1 MPWNTKDFAPSIWHK
16 MYVNSLRTVQSAYSR
31 LFDGSMIWWSDSKDM
46 MIQNITNMMILLW
59 CVDDGKWYISTQT
72 HRAAHM
78 SSTFSTISF
87 LSTVLLLLLLLAM
100 SRSFNIFFTNAIL
113 AHPILLLLLISLSM
127 NLLLAAGSWQDQT
140 RSQTNY
146 DLWRSMLAIQL
157 DILWRKIPKN
167 IIFSWQRRSDKTS
180 FSDQL
185 WSLMLNVGNIQL
197 DDVKK
202 ETKEHKS
209 QLTKKEDQTRF
220 LSQTNYIL
228 FSDCQNWPYN

>member
-1 MPWNTKDFAPSIWHK
+1 MCWWWQMIHINSNPQGRPHVVHLLHHQLPLHHPPPPPPPCYEQIIQHILHQCHPCSPYSSPSSHQPF
-16 MYVNSLRTVQSAYSR
+16 NE
-31 LFDGSMIWWSDSKDM
+31 
-46 MIQNITNMMILLW
+46 
-59 CVDDGKWYISTQT
+59 
-72 HRAAHM
+72 
-78 SSTFSTISF
+78 
-87 LSTVLLLLLLLAM
+87 LA
-100 SRSFNIFFTNAIL
+100 L
-113 AHPILLLLLISLSM
+113 
-127 NLLLAAGSWQDQT
+127 GCWQLT
-140 RSQTNY
+140 RSDKISDQ
-146 DLWRSMLAIQL
+146 LWSLTLNAGHIQL

-167 IIFSWQRRSDKTS
+167 IIFSWQTRSDKTS

-209 QLTKKEDQTRF
+209 QLTKKEDQTIF